1 MRLVSQIQIQS
12 QPQSQHPSRILNLL
26 FVILTRN
33 TSFKTQNR
41 LESLESVSHC
51 GEGNPDLIYG
61 LIPPDPTVCFP
72 SVQTHGHKML
82 LSSSIPEARLMFMY
96 LLEAAV
102 LSKTFQRYFH
112 LRFPVTRKSE

>member
-12 QPQSQHPSRILNLL
+12 QPQSRHPSRILNLL

-61 LIPPDPTVCFP
+61 VIQSYCVFP
-72 SVQTHGHKML
+72 ICADTWAQDA
-82 LSSSIPEARLMFMY
+82 P
-96 LLEAAV
+96 
-102 LSKTFQRYFH
+102 
-112 LRFPVTRKSE
+112 